1 LSEYLAILKKYW
13 GYQAFRPLQEDIIKS
28 VAEGNDTLGLM
39 PTGGGKSITFQ
50 VYSLSKDGICIVI
63 TPLIALMKDQ
73 VENLIKKNIKAL
85 AIHSGMTREEIKVA
99 LDNATWGD
107 YKFLYLSPERIAGE
121 RFRERLVKMNV
132 NLIAVDEAHC
142 ISQWG
147 YDFRPSYMRIAELR
161 NILPDVK
168 IMALTATATQM
179 VADDIQDKLLFKKKN
194 LLKKSF
200 LRENLIYKV
209 RQEEDKSG
217 YLLRTILKAKGS
229 GLIYT
234 RSRKKT
240 KEIAELLITNNVK
253 ADYYHAGLSSETRHQ
268 RQEDWINDK
277 TRVIVATNAFGM
289 GIDKPDVRF
298 VIHADAP
305 DSVEAY
311 FQEAGR
317 AGRDGKRSV
326 AVLLYNNTDTVRL
339 RKGIKEKFPE
349 TDFIKRVYEALC
361 NYLQIAVG
369 FGKGITYDF
378 NLNDFANT
386 FHFSIS
392 YTVSALKILEMDG
405 YLEMTDELV
414 RPALV
419 HFIVDRDDLYKFQI
433 ANSDFDAFIKLLLRS
448 YTGIFTEYVS
458 IDEEILAKRAGIS
471 RDLVY
476 KYLKFLASY
485 KIIDYLPQKDTP
497 FIVMNKERI
506 DISRLVISNETYQ
519 VRKKIYESQVESVI
533 DYANNTSVCRSRQ
546 LLNYFNEK
554 NSTRCGYCDV
564 CDELNNL
571 GLSNTEFERIKAD
584 IEMLLSKTP
593 MMKHELFFNLKGY
606 EDNNQIVIRWL
617 FDNKKIIE
625 RIDGKIEWNKSK

>member
-1 LSEYLAILKKYW
+1 MSEYLAILKKYW

-73 VENLIKKNIKAL
+73 VENLKKKNIKAL

-240 KEIAELLITNNVK
+240 KEIAELLIANNVK

-506 DISRLVISNETYQ
+506 DISRLVISKENYQ

-533 DYANNTSVCRSRQ
+533 DYANNTSACRSRQ

-564 CDELNNL
+564 CEELNNL

-584 IEMLLSKTP
+584 IKMLLSKTP
-593 MMKHELFFNLKGY
+593 MMKHELFFSLKGN

-625 RIDGKIEWNKSK
+625 RIDGKIEWNKS

>member
-1 LSEYLAILKKYW
+1 MSEYLAILKKYW

-50 VYSLSKDGICIVI
+50 VYSLSKEGICIVI

-73 VENLIKKNIKAL
+73 VENLKKKNIKAL
-85 AIHSGMTREEIKVA
+85 AIHSGMTKEEIKVA
-99 LDNATWGD
+99 LDNAAWGD

-121 RFRERLVKMNV
+121 RFRERLVKMNI

-161 NILPDVK
+161 TILPDVR
-168 IMALTATATQM
+168 IMALTATATQS
-179 VADDIQDKLLFKKKN
+179 VADDIQDKLLFKRKN

-200 LRENLIYKV
+200 LRDNLIYKV
-209 RQEEDKSG
+209 RQEEDKNG
-217 YLLRTILKAKGS
+217 YLLRTILKSKGC

-240 KEIAELLITNNVK
+240 KEIAELLVSNNVK
-253 ADYYHAGLSSETRHQ
+253 ADFYHAGLSSQTRHQ

-305 DSVEAY
+305 DSIEAY

-317 AGRDGKRSV
+317 AGRDGKKSV

-378 NLNDFANT
+378 NINDFVNT

-405 YLEMTDELV
+405 YLETTDELV

-433 ANSDFDAFIKLLLRS
+433 ANSDFDAFIKLLP
-448 YTGIFTEYVS
+448 FWQKEYH
-458 IDEEILAKRAGIS
+458 
-471 RDLVY
+471 
-476 KYLKFLASY
+476 
-485 KIIDYLPQKDTP
+485 DTK
-497 FIVMNKERI
+497 KE
-506 DISRLVISNETYQ
+506 
-519 VRKKIYESQVESVI
+519 
-533 DYANNTSVCRSRQ
+533 
-546 LLNYFNEK
+546 
-554 NSTRCGYCDV
+554 
-564 CDELNNL
+564 
-571 GLSNTEFERIKAD
+571 
-584 IEMLLSKTP
+584 
-593 MMKHELFFNLKGY
+593 
-606 EDNNQIVIRWL
+606 
-617 FDNKKIIE
+617 
-625 RIDGKIEWNKSK
+625 